1 MDCLQIE
8 TTTNLIK
15 ENEVKHIENRQS
27 IYIRFFRKK
36 YKCIIMWFLS
46 IISISQLFVI
56 ILEKIDSTL
65 LMKIVE
71 KIHANSTTQEN
82 TP

>member
-71 KIHANSTTQEN
+71 KIHVNSTTQEN